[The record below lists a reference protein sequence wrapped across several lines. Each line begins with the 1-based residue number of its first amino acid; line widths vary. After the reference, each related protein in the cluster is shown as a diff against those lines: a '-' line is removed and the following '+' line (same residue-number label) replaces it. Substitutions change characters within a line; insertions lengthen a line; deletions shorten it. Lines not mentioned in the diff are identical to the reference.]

1 MAPNIT
7 LMAIDE
13 KFAVF
18 AVVNAPNKNILNNTT
33 GPFMYINQFKHCAE
47 LIRMPIESFLKLADD
62 IGDPKAK
69 LVILSNTGRCGS
81 TLLTQLF
88 EDLPNTVAISEPEV
102 LMAFTHES
110 TFDDEPY
117 HRRAQLL
124 QACIRLLCKNHR
136 SEETKCICIKPKAH
150 AIGLTK
156 EIYDLYPDSSHL
168 FLYRHP
174 AEYVRSL
181 ISVYKSLLHPVARG
195 LLMTFSFSFDM
206 TEFIMRQFA
215 DPQGS
220 YHSVYESKMADAI
233 RSINLENRV
242 KRFTALFCGNVLS
255 MLQLAKEEKI
265 PMLVVSYHE
274 LKVKEQTDAEM
285 KRILRFCGLG
295 NHNNEAVVVKLP
307 EHDSQTNSG
316 LSQSVLQSFKADLS
330 EKEIAQV
337 DVILRQCGFPACE
350 QFPLESAGLVKE
362 LSLDNSYV

>member
-1 MAPNIT
+1 MADNVT
-7 LMAIDE
+7 LMAIDAN
-13 KFAVF
+13 FAVF
-18 AVVNAPNKNILNNTT
+18 AVVNAPNKNVLHHTT

-47 LIRMPIESFLKLADD
+47 LIRMPIESFLKLADEV
-62 IGDPKAK
+62 GDPLAK

-88 EDLPNTVAISEPEV
+88 EELPNTVAISEPEV

-110 TFDDEPY
+110 TFDDEHY
-117 HRRAQLL
+117 NRRAQLL

-136 SEETKCICIKPKAH
+136 TDETRCICIKPKAH
-150 AIGLTK
+150 AIALTK
-156 EIYDLYPDSSHL
+156 EIYDLYPQSKHL

-195 LLMTFSFSFDM
+195 LLMYFSFDFDM

-215 DPQGS
+215 DPQGQYQS
-220 YHSVYESKMADAI
+220 IYESKMLETI
-233 RSINLENRV
+233 KSINLKNRV
-242 KRFTALFCGNVLS
+242 NRFTALFCGNLLA

-274 LKVKEQTDAEM
+274 LKVKEETDAEM
-285 KRILRFCGLG
+285 KRILKHCGVESILG
-295 NHNNEAVVVKLP
+295 VNGEVTLP
-307 EHDSQTNSG
+307 ENDSQNNSG
-316 LSQSVLQSFKADLS
+316 LSRRHLQSFREAMT
-330 EKEIAQV
+330 EKELGQI

-350 QFPLESAGLVKE
+350 NFPLESAGLVKE
-362 LSLDNSYV
+362 LDLK